1 LGCAQGPL
9 LSASNVWPT
18 LYIIPLWASALEK
31 VMSNQPEILLRL
43 AAESAIH
50 RLHATYIHRL
60 DSGDFA
66 GVAEVLQHAVI
77 HVLGNEASSSKA
89 PKVML

>member
-1 LGCAQGPL
+1 M
-9 LSASNVWPT
+9 
-18 LYIIPLWASALEK
+18 EK
-31 VMSNQPEILLRL
+31 VMSNQPEFFARL

-77 HVLGNEASSSKA
+77 HVLGNEASSLEGLLAFDYQCPDRRLSFG
-89 PKVML
+89 